1 MTFAQLD
8 DELQYAG
15 ALKAADNCEN
25 YGTSQPTG
33 QPYAPEKASKP
44 PLFREVLPSGNQ
56 TRFARKLITHLLG

>member
-25 YGTSQPTG
+25 YWNKPTNWPTLCSRKG
-33 QPYAPEKASKP
+33 IKATT
-44 PLFREVLPSGNQ
+44 L
-56 TRFARKLITHLLG
+56 